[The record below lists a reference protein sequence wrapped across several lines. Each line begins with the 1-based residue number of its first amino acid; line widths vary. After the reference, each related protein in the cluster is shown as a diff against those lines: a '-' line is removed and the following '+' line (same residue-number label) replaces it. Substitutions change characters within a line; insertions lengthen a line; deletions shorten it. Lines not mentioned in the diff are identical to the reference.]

1 MTELM
6 ENDIW
11 ADQAASHPGGQMLT
25 KRMIQR
31 ALQGGWL
38 TKHSR
43 LLDLGCGSGE
53 TVKLLRSM
61 NFQAEGID
69 LRADKHE
76 AYLVKGDAS
85 LLPWKEH
92 FFQGVLAECTLSV
105 MDTGKVLP
113 EVLRIL
119 EPGGIFLVSDIFELG
134 RRPTWPETYNFELL
148 YLENATPCLRN
159 YISQWIWKNERA
171 CPPLCLEGRKI
182 TPDNLSYY
190 YAILRKKERG
200 QDICGTQGIS
210 DGTGHAG
217 L

>member
-61 NFQAEGID
+61 DFQAEGID
-69 LRADKHE
+69 LRTDKHE

-105 MDTGKVLP
+105 MTQVRYFLKCCGSWSRAVSFWYPIYLNSDAGLP
-113 EVLRIL
+113 GLKPIIL
-119 EPGGIFLVSDIFELG
+119 
-134 RRPTWPETYNFELL
+134 NF
-148 YLENATPCLRN
+148 C
-159 YISQWIWKNERA
+159 IWKT
-171 CPPLCLEGRKI
+171 PLLV
-182 TPDNLSYY
+182 
-190 YAILRKKERG
+190 
-200 QDICGTQGIS
+200 
-210 DGTGHAG
+210 
-217 L
+217 

>member
-61 NFQAEGID
+61 DFQAEGID
-69 LRADKHE
+69 LRTDKHE
-76 AYLVKGDAS
+76 AYLVKETPPFSRGRNTFFRVSWQSVPYLLWTQVRYFLKCCGSWSRAVSFWYPIYLNSDAG
-85 LLPWKEH
+85 LPGLK
-92 FFQGVLAECTLSV
+92 
-105 MDTGKVLP
+105 P
-113 EVLRIL
+113 IIL
-119 EPGGIFLVSDIFELG
+119 
-134 RRPTWPETYNFELL
+134 NF
-148 YLENATPCLRN
+148 C
-159 YISQWIWKNERA
+159 IWKT
-171 CPPLCLEGRKI
+171 PLLV
-182 TPDNLSYY
+182 
-190 YAILRKKERG
+190 
-200 QDICGTQGIS
+200 
-210 DGTGHAG
+210 
-217 L
+217 